1 MLRMVLGGVFD
12 RIPKPQ
18 IVIGQMDEG
27 LPFFLQ
33 WVDLMP
39 VDLTQLKRRV
49 SAYLRDNLRRL

>member
-1 MLRMVLGGVFD
+1 MVLGGVFD